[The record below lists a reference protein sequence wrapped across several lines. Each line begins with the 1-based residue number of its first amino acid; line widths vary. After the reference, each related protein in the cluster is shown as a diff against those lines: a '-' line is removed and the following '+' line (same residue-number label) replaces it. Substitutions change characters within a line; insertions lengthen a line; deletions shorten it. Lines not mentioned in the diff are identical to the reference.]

1 MFNRKNN
8 LIKALE
14 RKIECYQENM
24 TRMED
29 TIEKLRNELAARES
43 GEHVIGEHCK
53 GCKHRFIK
61 RESYFNGNWHFDYGC
76 SKDIKAI
83 CSDFDGKEGYM

>member
-14 RKIECYQENM
+14 RKIECYKEDM

-29 TIEKLRNELAARES
+29 TIEKLRNELAARDN
-43 GEHVIGEHCK
+43 GEHVAGEHCK
-53 GCKHRFIK
+53 GCKHLFIR
-61 RESYFNGNWHFDYGC
+61 RESYFNGAWRFDYACG
-76 SKDIKAI
+76 KDRKAI
-83 CSDFDGKEGYM
+83 CCDFEAKEGQ